1 MIFPDWEDVSV
12 DAADSALPPFTEWAM
27 DWDNGTFARRNGRF
41 YTVTGAEAVKI
52 WVWRALHPESQRF
65 HFSAWS
71 GDYGNELD
79 SLAGSI
85 SDPGILE
92 SQLKKC
98 IRDALLVL
106 PYITAVDGFSF
117 SRTGS
122 LVEAAFTVHT
132 VYDQYTEKLEV
143 SIG

>member
-1 MIFPDWEDVSV
+1 MIFPDWEVASAETTDN
-12 DAADSALPPFTEWAM
+12 ALPLFTEWAM
-27 DWDNGTFARRNGRF
+27 DWDSRSFARRNGRF

-52 WVWRALHPESQRF
+52 WVRRALHPESRRF
-65 HFSAWS
+65 CFSAWS

-79 SLAGSI
+79 SLPGSI
-85 SDPGILE
+85 SDQGILE

-117 SRTGS
+117 SRSGS
-122 LVEAAFTVHT
+122 LAEVSFAVHT
-132 VYDQYTEKLEV
+132 VYDNYIQKLEV
-143 SIG
+143 PLG